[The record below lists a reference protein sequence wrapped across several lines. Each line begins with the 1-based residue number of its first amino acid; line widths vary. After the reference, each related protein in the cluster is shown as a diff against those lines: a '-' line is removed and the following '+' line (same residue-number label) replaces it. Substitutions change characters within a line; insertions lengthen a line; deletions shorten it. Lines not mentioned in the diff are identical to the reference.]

1 MKSKI
6 TAILLAVSLIPTLS
20 FASSKLTYD
29 EAFKTSINNNLSIE
43 RGADVVE
50 NIQNTLQTGIPNQS
64 FDQSGQY
71 YQNESNPVSSITQ
84 SMQYQSLIDN
94 EQISKQS
101 LSIQKDAISIN
112 LKALFIKIQNL
123 EENNKL
129 INEKIT
135 NKNTNSG
142 ISRVKY
148 KKGVISKI
156 DLENQEIEIEQLKN
170 SLKENKLQIDM
181 AYKDLGNIMNTKVNR
196 KIEYISIPYKTLSQ
210 NLISKENTVGN
221 AISQAPTIMQQ
232 NSEIKQLEERLK
244 YSLIDYN
251 NSTLPKEETT
261 TDLSIKDVDLR
272 ISKQN
277 IKNAVLDSINSV
289 DEMETTI
296 KNLQTQIDN
305 TKRQAKNL
313 KKLVFLGFKT
323 KIELENI
330 NLQIKEM
337 EIQLENAKLNH
348 GVMIER
354 LKKPYLLSIQ

>member
-1 MKSKI
+1 M
-6 TAILLAVSLIPTLS
+6 
-20 FASSKLTYD
+20 
-29 EAFKTSINNNLSIE
+29 
-43 RGADVVE
+43 
-50 NIQNTLQTGIPNQS
+50 
-64 FDQSGQY
+64 
-71 YQNESNPVSSITQ
+71 
-84 SMQYQSLIDN
+84 
-94 EQISKQS
+94 
-101 LSIQKDAISIN
+101 
-112 LKALFIKIQNL
+112 
-123 EENNKL
+123 
-129 INEKIT
+129 
-135 NKNTNSG
+135 
-142 ISRVKY
+142 
-148 KKGVISKI
+148 
-156 DLENQEIEIEQLKN
+156 
-170 SLKENKLQIDM
+170 
-181 AYKDLGNIMNTKVNR
+181 
-196 KIEYISIPYKTLSQ
+196 SQ

-296 KNLQTQIDN
+296 KNLQSQIDN

-313 KKLVFLGFKT
+313 KKLVTLGFKT